1 MVGSPVLIGHTPANQ
16 NNLGDR
22 TQGFSTTGKYFRYTI
37 GQDEQQLQHQPN
49 SVTGE
54 KNAESRFASLKILES
69 MMPEMINGKYDQGP
83 FKLICDD
90 LGPANMI
97 VRSQHDLTIV
107 GVVDLEW
114 VYAGPAQLFV
124 SAPWWLLLDR
134 PINEEWDFELGEPPE
149 VTSRYFKHLEMFKR
163 VLDEEEAKT
172 PEHHEREVSKLV
184 KWSEDSGAIWLHM
197 LISSGF
203 FDWFS
208 FPCMQLR
215 QRVGIENWREQMDE
229 IKNTEEVKEFVAKKL
244 CELEAYDEKVD
255 KVEHYKAL
263 MDREAMTK
271 EEFFVT
277 VWAVLNADI

>member
-107 GVVDLEW
+107 GVVDRKS
-114 VYAGPAQLFV
+114 VV
-124 SAPWWLLLDR
+124 
-134 PINEEWDFELGEPPE
+134 
-149 VTSRYFKHLEMFKR
+149 
-163 VLDEEEAKT
+163 
-172 PEHHEREVSKLV
+172 
-184 KWSEDSGAIWLHM
+184 
-197 LISSGF
+197 
-203 FDWFS
+203 
-208 FPCMQLR
+208 
-215 QRVGIENWREQMDE
+215 
-229 IKNTEEVKEFVAKKL
+229 
-244 CELEAYDEKVD
+244 
-255 KVEHYKAL
+255 
-263 MDREAMTK
+263 
-271 EEFFVT
+271 
-277 VWAVLNADI
+277 